1 MNERRFTSK
10 FEKGY
15 MSILWPRDLVTENAM
30 STKFEEL

>member
-1 MNERRFTSK
+1 MNERNSLLNL
-10 FEKGY
+10 KG